1 MACPARQKC
10 NSYIV
15 VVVVAGAGGRV
26 QAGGA
31 VQGLPLQCTQALLRA
46 RTARLYRYSTVYPIQ
61 YNILYCTFSL
71 EVLF

>member
-10 NSYIV
+10 NSDVVV

-46 RTARLYRYSTVYPIQ
+46 RTARLYRSRISYTV
-61 YNILYCTFSL
+61 
-71 EVLF
+71 